1 MYGAIIGDVVGST
14 YEFAGKKEKKF
25 PLFPGGS
32 NFTDDSILTM
42 AVAHALLDS
51 LEEQKPFDEV
61 VMDSLRKWSAEYP
74 HPKGGYG
81 TLYRKWLDD
90 PLAIP
95 YNSCGNGSAMRVSPC
110 GLIAVTLEE
119 ALNLAEVSAAVTHN
133 HPEGIKG
140 AQAVAAAVFLAKTRH
155 SKEEIR
161 DYICRNFYLLDR
173 TLDEIRPGYQFDGTC
188 QGSVSEAITAFL
200 ESKNFEDAICNVISL
215 GGDADTMGAI
225 TGSIAWSFYR
235 FQNKNG
241 ISARMAKLWIK
252 TAEYLPEDWLDFIL
266 EFDQHC
272 RSREAAYA
280 EKGVV
285 EPFILGGL

>member
-14 YEFAGKKEKKF
+14 YEFAGEKEKKF

-32 NFTDDSILTM
+32 DFTDDSILTI

-51 LEEQKPFDEV
+51 LKEQKPFDETV
-61 VMDSLRKWSAEYP
+61 TESLRQWSAEYP

-81 TLYRKWLDD
+81 TGYRKWLDD
-90 PLAIP
+90 PFPLP

-119 ALNLAEVSAAVTHN
+119 ALDLAEASAAVTHN
-133 HPEGIKG
+133 HSEGIKG

-155 SKEEIR
+155 SKDEIR
-161 DYICRNFYLLDR
+161 DYICGNFYPLDR
-173 TLDEIRPGYQFDGTC
+173 TLDEIRPRYRFDGTC
-188 QGSVSEAITAFL
+188 QGSVPEAITAFL

-266 EFDQHC
+266 EFDQVC
-272 RSREAAYA
+272 RNREIAYA
-280 EKGVV
+280 EKGIA
-285 EPFILGGL
+285 EPIILT

>member
-1 MYGAIIGDVVGST
+1 MYGAIIGDVIGST
-14 YEFAGKKEKKF
+14 YEFAGIKTKKF

-32 NFTDDSILTM
+32 DFTDDSILTI
-42 AVAHALLDS
+42 AVAKALVRS
-51 LEEQKPFDEV
+51 MEQKRIFGDVLVEE
-61 VMDSLRKWSAEYP
+61 LRIMGVEYP

-81 TLYRKWLDD
+81 MGYRRWLDD
-90 PLAIP
+90 PFPMP

-119 ALNLAEVSAAVTHN
+119 ALDLAEASAEVTHN

-140 AQAVAAAVFLAKTRH
+140 AQATAAAIFLAKTRH

-161 DYICRNFYLLDR
+161 NYIHEHFYPMDR
-173 TLDEIRPGYQFDGTC
+173 TLDEIRSDYQFEGTC
-188 QGSVSEAITAFL
+188 QKSVPEAIIAFL
-200 ESKNFEDAICNVISL
+200 ESPNFEDAICNTISL

-235 FQNKNG
+235 FQDKKG

-252 TAEYLPEDWLDFIL
+252 TADYLPEEWLDFIL
-266 EFDQHC
+266 KFDQLC
-272 RSREAAYA
+272 RNRE
-280 EKGVV
+280 EKYHKHKVT
-285 EPFILGGL
+285 EPIIL